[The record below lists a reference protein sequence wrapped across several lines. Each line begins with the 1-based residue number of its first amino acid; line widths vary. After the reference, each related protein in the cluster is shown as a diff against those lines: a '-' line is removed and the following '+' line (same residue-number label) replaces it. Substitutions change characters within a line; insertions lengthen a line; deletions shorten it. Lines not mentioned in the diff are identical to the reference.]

1 MLSIY
6 IFARRDRFTRWNI
19 FFGMKLQL
27 VAYVN
32 QNMPYEQIDR
42 VMTSEEV
49 NDPDCEC
56 IFSSAVRLWWL
67 TEKPG
72 RVEGRCFK
80 VSDNK
85 NSCST
90 RCCQFFSLQIV
101 VATRH
106 YFFTV
111 VYFIVKSVNTLYG
124 IFRSRIYILTSS
136 RHKSSR
142 ANSANTSMIATIQFL

>member
-32 QNMPYEQIDR
+32 QNMPYEQNDR

-80 VSDNK
+80 VSENK
-85 NSCST
+85 ISCST
-90 RCCQFFSLQIV
+90 RLQPLLSILFSPN
-101 VATRH
+101 RCG
-106 YFFTV
+106 Y
-111 VYFIVKSVNTLYG
+111 
-124 IFRSRIYILTSS
+124 
-136 RHKSSR
+136 
-142 ANSANTSMIATIQFL
+142 